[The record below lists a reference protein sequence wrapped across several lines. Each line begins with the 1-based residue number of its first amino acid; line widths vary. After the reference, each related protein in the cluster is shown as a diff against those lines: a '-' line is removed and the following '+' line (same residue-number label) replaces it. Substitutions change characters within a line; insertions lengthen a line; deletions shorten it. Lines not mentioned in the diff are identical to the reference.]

1 MRCAHEKRESTQGD
15 GENYSRLV
23 EKLRSAGPV
32 RPVGR
37 AFPQAD
43 AHCWRGR
50 AIHVRMPPGP
60 PVFERL
66 VMAQADLLRG
76 NPVYCANRIPGHRR
90 SLTAQTE
97 YTVTRRK
104 R

>member
-1 MRCAHEKRESTQGD
+1 MRCAHEKRESTQGE

-37 AFPQAD
+37 GS
-43 AHCWRGR
+43 RRLTRIVGGGR
-50 AIHVRMPPGP
+50 AIRVRMAPGP

-66 VMAQADLLRG
+66 AMAQADLLRG

-90 SLTAQTE
+90 SLTAQTN
-97 YTVTRRK
+97 
-104 R
+104 